1 MKAFFETFIQHWF
14 FTPNSQCPICGRI
27 LLHTNAYFCPECQK
41 TLPFNRAHYCLKCG
55 RPLIEAGNYC
65 QNCGMYA
72 YPFSG
77 GFSLMH
83 FDEQSKKVI
92 YAIKFKGR
100 PQLAIFLG
108 QMMAKEMQSCAWI
121 DHIDC
126 IVPVPIH
133 KKRLAE
139 RGYNQSAYLSE
150 GLKIGLKKN
159 VIVNKHLLI
168 RILDT
173 PHQIGMNREERCKNL
188 QNAFAVED
196 QAKIVNKHILLVD
209 DVNTTGSTLNHCAQT
224 LLDEGAAGIF
234 IATCCAVE

>member
-1 MKAFFETFIQHWF
+1 
-14 FTPNSQCPICGRI
+14 
-27 LLHTNAYFCPECQK
+27 
-41 TLPFNRAHYCLKCG
+41 
-55 RPLIEAGNYC
+55 
-65 QNCGMYA
+65 MYA